1 MSDFDRAKNLLI
13 GAVDTVLS
21 LASQANQ
28 TPTARGLG
36 SSSVCGSQ
44 SSSRVSQRP
53 AAATQN
59 LGTVIEEHSCLFWYK
74 PSKEKRLKNVR
85 GTSGRKGSRKWK
97 DCICLRDKE
106 ETLKPSS
113 EEKIEL
119 TKMGLGLS
127 EVFFD
132 TDGDAGHEVSHP

>member
-28 TPTARGLG
+28 TPTARGSG
-36 SSSVCGSQ
+36 SSLVCGSQ

-59 LGTVIEEHSCLFWYK
+59 RGTVIEEHGRLFGYK
-74 PSKEKRLKNVR
+74 PSKGKRLKNVR
-85 GTSGRKGSRKWK
+85 GTSRRKGSGKWKK
-97 DCICLRDKE
+97 DCICLPDKE

-113 EEKIEL
+113 EKKIEL
-119 TKMGLGLS
+119 AKMGLGLS

-132 TDGDAGHEVSHP
+132 TDGDAGHIN